1 MLLVKNFKKNIE
13 DDSICL
19 ISVLRDENVLIE
31 YFIKYY
37 KKIGITHFIFIDNGS
52 KDGTF
57 EYLKELD
64 ENILL
69 YSTYDDYKQAGY
81 GVDWVNDILNKKCK
95 NNWCLVVDIDEL
107 IYSDN
112 LNKLIHEM
120 KSEGS
125 TLCCFLLLDMYSRT
139 EKKYKRGESF
149 LDHSN
154 YFDKLS
160 NYYNL
165 PHNYKRGITN
175 YIHGGTR
182 GRILNLNC
190 CLNKVSFFY
199 NNFSNTKLYYGYHCL
214 ISDMVNIKI
223 HSRHEYLLHFKFI
236 KPNFKEFINIRIK
249 NNQDWDNS
257 SEYKMYRKLNIY
269 NLFHKDYSIKLENK
283 SQLDNIFKKI
293 VFNF

>member
-1 MLLVKNFKKNIE
+1 MRDLSENI
-13 DDSICL
+13 
-19 ISVLRDENVLIE
+19 LIE

-95 NNWCLVVDIDEL
+95 NKWCLVVDIDEL

-112 LNKLIHEM
+112 LNKLINEM

-139 EKKYKRGESF
+139 DKKYKRGESF

-154 YFDKLS
+154 YFDKFS
-160 NYYNL
+160 NYYHL
-165 PHNYKRGITN
+165 PHNYKRGIHY
-175 YIHGGTR
+175 YIHGGMNY
-182 GRILNLNC
+182 IQEW
-190 CLNKVSFFY
+190 Y
-199 NNFSNTKLYYGYHCL
+199 
-214 ISDMVNIKI
+214 
-223 HSRHEYLLHFKFI
+223 
-236 KPNFKEFINIRIK
+236 
-249 NNQDWDNS
+249 
-257 SEYKMYRKLNIY
+257 
-269 NLFHKDYSIKLENK
+269 
-283 SQLDNIFKKI
+283 
-293 VFNF
+293 